1 MHIKPLVSVVLPTH
15 NRPDLL
21 REAIISVSQQ
31 TLNDWELIIIDDGSV
46 PEIDLEKLSINVK
59 GDIKVVRHPIPQG
72 GAAAKNTGIIH
83 SKGEYLAFLDDD
95 DLFAP
100 EYLETAIEILKRKPE
115 ISTLF
120 MGVDWF
126 GQYFEPNKKNY
137 DNAMAKLLNKTQG
150 IEIESDLFQFDDQL
164 FVALLESVPM
174 AFQRPVTKASHLKQ
188 IGLYQKD
195 CLLWDC
201 EWALR
206 AANNQICGLL
216 EKKLYKQ
223 RTAGQSYS
231 SKPNRR
237 LDHLIC
243 GFNIQKDLLNNKKI
257 KTDRSVLLKSAI
269 TSGQNLAWEYINQK
283 NGFQAVKTMINTF
296 KFGVNLKQIKFF
308 LHALLILITPYSFY
322 KNNK

>member
-31 TLNDWELIIIDDGSV
+31 TLNDWELIIVDDGSA
-46 PEIDLEKLSINVK
+46 PEIDLEKLSINIK
-59 GDIKVVRHPIPQG
+59 GDIKVFRHPTPKG
-72 GAAAKNTGIIH
+72 GAGAKNTGIIH
-83 SKGEYLAFLDDD
+83 SKGQYVAFLDD

-100 EYLETAIEILKRKPE
+100 DYLETAIDILKRKPE

-120 MGVDWF
+120 MAVDWF

-137 DNAMAKLLNKTQG
+137 DNAMAKLLNKAQG
-150 IEIESDLFQFDDQL
+150 IEIESDLYQFDDQL

-174 AFQRPVTKASHLKQ
+174 AFQRPVTKTSHLRQ
-188 IGLYQKD
+188 IGLYQED

-216 EKKLYKQ
+216 DKKLYKQ

-231 SKPNRR
+231 SKPSRR

-243 GFNIQKDLLNNKKI
+243 GFKIKEDLLNNKKI
-257 KTDRSVLLKSAI
+257 KTNRSVLLNSAI
-269 TSGQNLAWEYINQK
+269 NSGQNLAWEFINQK
-283 NGFQAVKTMINTF
+283 KGYQAVKTMIKTF

-308 LHALLILITPYSFY
+308 FHALFILLTPYPSY
-322 KNNK
+322 KNN